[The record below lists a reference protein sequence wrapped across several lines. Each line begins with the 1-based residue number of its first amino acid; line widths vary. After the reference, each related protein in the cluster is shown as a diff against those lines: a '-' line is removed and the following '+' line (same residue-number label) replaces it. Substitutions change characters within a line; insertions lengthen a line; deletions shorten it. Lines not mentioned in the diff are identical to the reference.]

1 MADMC
6 TYSSSDGKQVVN
18 LDGDGTWVGT
28 APAMR
33 GRAWS
38 YSLGASRISAVQRK
52 AREVTIKAAFTDPE
66 KADLLRHLADR
77 DVANSTPGTLR
88 VGEWFQRAYITA
100 CDPGTIF
107 GDYHTADLTAVL
119 LDGAWSRESTISFGT
134 VAEPGGAGLD
144 LPYDLPY
151 DLGAPRPVSTIDA
164 GRWGECPAKLEIHGP
179 CESPSLR
186 IGGTL
191 YSVDCIVPTGGTLTI
206 DGIAKTAIVTD
217 SYGTATD
224 VFKSA
229 MRGTGKGGGSYAF
242 QPVPAGQSTVEW
254 DGTFA
259 FDLTLYEQEGEPPWA
274 S

>member
-6 TYSSSDGKQVVN
+6 TYCSSDGQPVN

-38 YSLGASRISAVQRK
+38 YSLGARRISAVMRK
-52 AREVTIKAAFTDPE
+52 AREVAITAAFTDPE

-77 DVANSTPGTLR
+77 DVASSTPGTLH

-100 CDPGTIF
+100 CEPGTIF

-119 LDGAWSRESTISFGT
+119 LDGAWSRESKIRFAT
-134 VAEPGGAGLD
+134 VAESGGAGLD

-151 DLGAPRPVSTIDA
+151 DLGAPRPMRTIDA
-164 GRWGECPAKLEIHGP
+164 GSWGECPAKLEIYGP

-186 IGGTL
+186 IGGNL
-191 YSVDCIVPTGGTLTI
+191 YSVDCIVPTEGTLTV
-206 DGIAKTAIVTD
+206 DGVAKTAIVTD
-217 SYGTATD
+217 GYGTATD

-242 QPVPAGQSTVEW
+242 QPVPAGLSTVEW

-259 FDLTLYEQEGEPPWA
+259 FDLTIYEQEGEPPWA

>member
-6 TYSSSDGKQVVN
+6 SYLSSDGKQSVN

-38 YSLGASRISAVQRK
+38 YSLGARRISAVQRK
-52 AREVTIKAAFTDPE
+52 AREVTITAAFTDPE
-66 KADLLRHLADR
+66 KADLLRHLADS

-88 VGEWFQRAYITA
+88 VGDWFQRAYITA
-100 CDPGTIF
+100 CEPGTIF
-107 GDYHTADLTAVL
+107 GDYHTADLTVVL
-119 LDGAWSRESTISFGT
+119 LDGLWSRESTISFGT
-134 VAEPGGAGLD
+134 VAETDGAGLD
-144 LPYDLPY
+144 LPYGLPY
-151 DLGAPRPVSTIDA
+151 DLGAPRPMRAIDA

-186 IGGTL
+186 IGGNL
-191 YSVDCIVPTGGTLTI
+191 YSVDCIVPTGGTLTV

-217 SYGTATD
+217 GYGTETD

-242 QPVPAGQSTVEW
+242 QPVPAGLSTVEW

>member
-6 TYSSSDGKQVVN
+6 TYLSSDGINSVN

-38 YSLGASRISAVQRK
+38 YSLGARRISAVQRK
-52 AREVTIKAAFTDPE
+52 AREVTITAAFTDPE

-88 VGEWFQRAYITA
+88 VGDWFQRAYITA
-100 CDPGTIF
+100 CEPDTIF

-151 DLGAPRPVSTIDA
+151 DLGAPRPMRTIDA
-164 GRWGECPAKLEIHGP
+164 GSWGECPAKLEIHGP

-186 IGGTL
+186 IGGNL
-191 YSVDCIVPTGGTLTI
+191 YSVDCIVPTRGTLTI

-217 SYGTATD
+217 GYGTATD

-242 QPVPAGQSTVEW
+242 QPVPAGRSTVEW

>member
-6 TYSSSDGKQVVN
+6 SYLSSDGITSVN
-18 LDGDGTWVGT
+18 LDGNGTWVGT

-38 YSLGASRISAVQRK
+38 YSLGARRISAVQRK
-52 AREVTIKAAFTDPE
+52 AREVTITAAFTDPE

-77 DVANSTPGTLR
+77 DVSNSTPGTLR
-88 VGEWFQRAYITA
+88 MGEWFQRAYITA
-100 CDPGTIF
+100 CEPDTIF

-151 DLGAPRPVSTIDA
+151 DLGAPRPMSTIEA

-179 CESPSLR
+179 CEYPSLR
-186 IGGTL
+186 IGGNL

-217 SYGTATD
+217 GYGTATD

>member
-6 TYSSSDGKQVVN
+6 SYFSSDGITSVN

-38 YSLGASRISAVQRK
+38 YSLGARRISAVQRK
-52 AREVTIKAAFTDPE
+52 AREVTITAAFTDHE

-151 DLGAPRPVSTIDA
+151 DLGAPRPVCIIDA
-164 GRWGECPAKLEIHGP
+164 GKWSECPAKLEIHGP

-186 IGGTL
+186 IGGNL
-191 YSVDCIVPTGGTLTI
+191 YSVDCIVPTNGTLTI

-217 SYGTATD
+217 GYGTATD

>member
-6 TYSSSDGKQVVN
+6 SYRCSDGIKSVN

-38 YSLGASRISAVQRK
+38 YSLGARRISAVARK
-52 AREVTIKAAFTDPE
+52 AREVTVTAAFTDPD

-100 CDPGTIF
+100 CEPGTIF
-107 GDYHTADLTAVL
+107 GDYHTADLTVVL
-119 LDGAWSRESTISFGT
+119 LDGAWSRESTISFTT
-134 VAEPGGAGLD
+134 VAESGGAGLD

-151 DLGAPRPVSTIDA
+151 DLGAPRPMRTIDA
-164 GRWGECPAKLEIHGP
+164 GSWGECPAKLEIYGP

-186 IGGTL
+186 IGGNL
-191 YSVDCIVPTGGTLTI
+191 YSVDYIVPTEGTLTV

-217 SYGTATD
+217 GYGTATD

-242 QPVPAGQSTVEW
+242 QPVPAGLSTVEW

-259 FDLTLYEQEGEPPWA
+259 FDLTIYEQEGEPPWA

>member
-6 TYSSSDGKQVVN
+6 SYRCSDGRTSVN
-18 LDGDGTWVGT
+18 LDGDGAWVGT

-38 YSLGASRISAVQRK
+38 YSLGARRISAVARK
-52 AREVTIKAAFTDPE
+52 AREVTVTAAFTDPE

-77 DVANSTPGTLR
+77 DVAGSTPGTLR
-88 VGEWFQRAYITA
+88 VGAWFQRAYITA
-100 CDPGTIF
+100 CEPGTIF
-107 GDYHTADLTAVL
+107 GDYHTADLTVVL

-134 VAEPGGAGLD
+134 VAESGGAGLD
-144 LPYDLPY
+144 LPCDLPY
-151 DLGAPRPVSTIDA
+151 DLGAPRPMRTIDA

-186 IGGTL
+186 IGGNL
-191 YSVDCIVPTGGTLTI
+191 YSVDCIVPTGGTLTV

-217 SYGTATD
+217 GYGTETD

-242 QPVPAGQSTVEW
+242 QPVPAGLSTVEW

-259 FDLTLYEQEGEPPWA
+259 FDLTIYEQEGEPPWA

>member
-6 TYSSSDGKQVVN
+6 SYLSSDGITSVN

-38 YSLGASRISAVQRK
+38 YSLGARRISAVQRK
-52 AREVTIKAAFTDPE
+52 AREVTITAAFTDPE

-77 DVANSTPGTLR
+77 DVANSTSGTLR
-88 VGEWFQRAYITA
+88 VGDWFQRAYITA
-100 CDPGTIF
+100 CEPDTIF

-119 LDGAWSRESTISFGT
+119 LDGAWSHARTISFAT
-134 VAEPGGAGLD
+134 VSEPDGAGLD

-151 DLGAPRPVSTIDA
+151 DLGAPRPMSTIDA
-164 GRWGECPAKLEIHGP
+164 GSWGECPAKLEIHGP

-186 IGGTL
+186 IGGNL

-217 SYGTATD
+217 GYGTATD

-242 QPVPAGQSTVEW
+242 QPVPAGQSAVEW

>member
-1 MADMC
+1 MSDMC
-6 TYSSSDGKQVVN
+6 SYFSSDGKQFVN

-38 YSLGASRISAVQRK
+38 YSLGARRISAVQRK
-52 AREVTIKAAFTDPE
+52 AREVTITASFTDPE

-88 VGEWFQRAYITA
+88 VGDWFQRAYITA
-100 CDPGTIF
+100 CEPDTIF

-151 DLGAPRPVSTIDA
+151 DLGAPRPMSTIDA
-164 GRWGECPAKLEIHGP
+164 GSWGECPAKLEIHGP

-186 IGGTL
+186 IGGNL

-217 SYGTATD
+217 GYGTATD

-242 QPVPAGQSTVEW
+242 QPVPAGRSTVEW

>member
-6 TYSSSDGKQVVN
+6 RYIGSDGQSVN
-18 LDGDGTWVGT
+18 LDGDGAWVGT

-52 AREVTIKAAFTDPE
+52 AREVTVTAAFTDPE

-77 DVANSTPGTLR
+77 DVARSTPGTLR
-88 VGEWFQRAYITA
+88 VGDWSQRAYITA
-100 CDPGTIF
+100 CEPGTIF
-107 GDYHTADLTAVL
+107 GCYHTAELTVVL
-119 LDGAWSRESTISFGT
+119 LDGAWSRESKIVFGT
-134 VAEPGGAGLD
+134 VAESGGAGLD
-144 LPYDLPY
+144 LPYGLPY
-151 DLGAPRPVSTIDA
+151 DLGEPLPIRTIDA
-164 GRWGECPAKLEIHGP
+164 GSWGECPAKLEIHGP
-179 CESPSLR
+179 CEHPSLR
-186 IGGTL
+186 IGGNL
-191 YSVDCIVPTGGTLTI
+191 YSVDCIVPTGGTLTV

-217 SYGTATD
+217 GYGTSTD

-242 QPVPAGQSTVEW
+242 QPVPAGLSTVEW

-259 FDLTLYEQEGEPPWA
+259 FDLKLYEQEGEPPWA
-274 S
+274 SL